1 VKPFTPLF
9 ALPLL
14 SISLLAVSPAF
25 AKDTGYLFV
34 SSEKDNN
41 VSVLDPK
48 TFAVVKRIGTAAR
61 PRHLQFSPD
70 HSKIYAACGDGAAI
84 DVIDVTKLELVERIA
99 GIEDPELFDI
109 SPDGKTLYIS
119 LEDDGALGILNLDE
133 YFAKRGD
140 KPDLSVAEP
149 APPGETSEAEDDKA
163 DDGAEKEG
171 DKEGEKKAGEDDG
184 ATSIPGLKTVEV
196 GEEPEGI
203 LLSPDGKTAY
213 VTSEVANTVHVVDT
227 ASGEMKANIVVG
239 NRPRRFVMTPDQKE
253 LWVTNEISGEVTII
267 DPATN
272 KVTHRIKFQ
281 PKGFREEDVTPV
293 GIAMSSDGKTVIVGL
308 GGANHIAFVDVASHA
323 IQDYVLVGKRA
334 WNVTFN
340 RDNSLLYVANGL
352 SDDLSVVDVASR
364 KVVKSVPVAR
374 VPHTVLI
381 DD

>member
-1 VKPFTPLF
+1 MNEEDIVKSLTPLF

-14 SISLLAVSPAF
+14 SVSLLVASPAF

-41 VSVLDPK
+41 ISVLDAN
-48 TFAVVKRIGTAAR
+48 TFEVVKRISTAAR

-70 HSKIYAACGDGAAI
+70 RSKIYAACGDGAAI
-84 DVIDVTKLELVERIA
+84 DVIDVAKLELVDRIA
-99 GIEDPELFDI
+99 GVEDPELFDI
-109 SPDGKTLYIS
+109 SADGKTLYIS

-133 YFAKRGD
+133 YFAKRGE
-140 KPDLSVAEP
+140 KPDMSVAEP
-149 APPGETSEAEDDKA
+149 APPGETDEAA
-163 DDGAEKEG
+163 DDQADHEDE
-171 DKEGEKKAGEDDG
+171 EKAGEDDA
-184 ATSIPGLKTVEV
+184 ATIPGLKTVEV

-253 LWVTNEISGEVTII
+253 LWVTNELSGEVTII

-272 KVTHRIKFQ
+272 KVTESIPFL
-281 PKGFREEDVTPV
+281 PKGFRAEDVTPV
-293 GIAMSSDGKTVIVGL
+293 GITMTHDGKTVIVGL
-308 GGANHIAFVDVASHA
+308 GGSNHIAFVDVASHA
-323 IQDYVLVGKRA
+323 VQDYVLVGERA
-334 WNVTFN
+334 WNVMLN
-340 RDNSLLYVANGL
+340 RDNSTLYVANGL
-352 SDDLSVVDVASR
+352 SDDISVVDVASR
-364 KVVKSVPVAR
+364 KVTKSVPVAR
-374 VPHTVLI
+374 IPHTVLI

>member
-1 VKPFTPLF
+1 MKHLYPLF

-14 SISLLAVSPAF
+14 SISLLVVNPAF

-41 VSVLDPK
+41 ISVLDAK
-48 TFAVVKRIGTAAR
+48 SFEVVKRIGTAAR

-84 DVIDVTKLELVERIA
+84 DVIDVAKLELVDRIA

-109 SPDGKTLYIS
+109 SADGKTMYIS

-140 KPDLSVAEP
+140 KPDLTVAEP
-149 APPGETSEAEDDKA
+149 APPGETSESEDDDA
-163 DDGAEKEG
+163 DDKEGEEKEG
-171 DKEGEKKAGEDDG
+171 DDD
-184 ATSIPGLKTVEV
+184 AAAIPGLKTVEV

-239 NRPRRFVMTPDQKE
+239 NRPRRFALTPDQKE
-253 LWVTNEISGEVTII
+253 LWVTNELSGEVTII

-272 KVTHRIKFQ
+272 KVTQSIKFL
-281 PKGFREEDVTPV
+281 PKGFREEDVIPV
-293 GIAMSSDGKTVIVGL
+293 GITMTHDGKTVVVGL
-308 GGANHIAFVDVASHA
+308 GGSNHIAFVDVASHEV
-323 IQDYVLVGKRA
+323 QDYVLVGERA
-334 WNVTFN
+334 WNVVLN
-340 RDNSLLYVANGL
+340 RDNSTLYVANGL
-352 SDDLSVVDVASR
+352 SDDISVVDVASR
-364 KVVKSVPVAR
+364 KVTKSVPVAR

>member
-1 VKPFTPLF
+1 MKYLRPLF

-14 SISLLAVSPAF
+14 SISLLAASPAF
-25 AKDTGYLFV
+25 AKDTGYIFV

-41 VSVLDPK
+41 ISVLDAK
-48 TFAVVKRIGTAAR
+48 TFEVVKRIGTAAR

-84 DVIDVTKLELVERIA
+84 DVIDVAKLELVDRIA

-109 SPDGKTLYIS
+109 SADGKTLYIS

-133 YFAKRGD
+133 YFAKRGE

-149 APPGETSEAEDDKA
+149 APPGETSEAEDDNA
-163 DDGAEKEG
+163 DDEEEEDG
-171 DKEGEKKAGEDDG
+171 DA
-184 ATSIPGLKTVEV
+184 AAIPGLKTVEV

-239 NRPRRFVMTPDQKE
+239 NRPRRFALTPDQKE
-253 LWVTNEISGEVTII
+253 LWVTNELSGEVTII

-272 KVTHRIKFQ
+272 KVTQSIKFL
-281 PKGFREEDVTPV
+281 PKGFRAEDVTPV
-293 GIAMSSDGKTVIVGL
+293 GITMTRDGKTVVVGL
-308 GGANHIAFVDVASHA
+308 GGSNHIAFVDVASHEV
-323 IQDYVLVGKRA
+323 QDYVLVGERA
-334 WNVTFN
+334 WNVVLN
-340 RDNSLLYVANGL
+340 RDNSTLYVANGL
-352 SDDLSVVDVASR
+352 SDDISVVDVASR
-364 KVVKSVPVAR
+364 KVTKSVPVAR